1 LVGTNAVEIFA
12 TGHLEPAIA
21 FLLEGYW
28 SYEKL
33 DKLLP
38 LDYKVKK

>member
-1 LVGTNAVEIFA
+1 
-12 TGHLEPAIA
+12 LEPAISF
-21 FLLEGYW
+21 FLDGYW

-38 LDYKVKK
+38 LDYKVKN